1 MCLFVSGT
9 FHQRN
14 GDGFLPTA
22 TGTDKVSVHAQ
33 GAGKGGVPAFRHQ
46 LKTDGLKLPG
56 TGLFG
61 RFWAPF
67 LPLRDF
73 RL

>member
-1 MCLFVSGT
+1 MDSS
-9 FHQRN
+9 Q
-14 GDGFLPTA
+14 LPQA
-22 TGTDKVSVHAQ
+22 LIRYQIVHAL
-33 GAGKGGVPAFRHQ
+33 GAGQGGVPGFRHQ

-67 LPLRDF
+67 LPLWDF